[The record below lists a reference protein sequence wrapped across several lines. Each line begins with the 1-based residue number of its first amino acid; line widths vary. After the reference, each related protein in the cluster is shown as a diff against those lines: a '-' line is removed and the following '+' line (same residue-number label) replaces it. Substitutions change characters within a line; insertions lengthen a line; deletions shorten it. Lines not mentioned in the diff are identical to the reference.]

1 MKKNKKI
8 LFPSILLALGIFLLG
23 GFLVNAASKSN
34 DNVQNHLQ
42 IPVIQGEIKE
52 TFTPD
57 VPIKMGEKPQVKE
70 VSVENKGNTPF
81 FVRVMVFPEIMTASD
96 NLLASNL
103 GKEVLI
109 DVTSDWLDG
118 NDGYFYYKGSVLPG
132 KTTADL
138 FKTVKISDSLDDTYE
153 DANFSIQIKIETVT
167 NSSYQYRK
175 LWWNGDIATSPTN
188 NEWKQVDDSLA
199 PLVKKIRKEG

>member
-138 FKTVKISDSLDDTYE
+138 FKTVKLSDSLDDTYE

>member
-8 LFPSILLALGIFLLG
+8 LFPSILLALGVFLLG

-57 VPIKMGEKPQVKE
+57 VPIKMGENPQVKE

-138 FKTVKISDSLDDTYE
+138 FKTVKLSDSLDDTYE

-199 PLVKKIRKEG
+199 PLVKKN